1 MVVNAMNEF
10 AHVSGQDRIAAMNY
24 SEAYAD
30 DIFSHHVECFWQLCS
45 SQDHV
50 VNPLELL
57 LPTCT
62 FNIVFTQNPCFIKDQ
77 GSAAWTLLQP
87 GATFIGQ
94 ASNCLSIKSVNPI
107 SIKGIRFK
115 PFAFANIIKAPIYHL
130 NDAFLPLTEIFD
142 IDAPKAS
149 IIKAIISA
157 KEETTQLDLIN
168 ELLNDLIIT
177 EMYVDEQLRAQLN
190 FIMERHGSLRI
201 SEILEEFTT
210 SKVTLRK
217 HFIDKVGLPPKKI
230 AQIWRMNRVL
240 QLREEFPRRNLTEL
254 CLNAGFYDQAH
265 FCKDFKLLFGLPPK
279 KFFSK
284 NSNLIK
290 IANHN
295 ISKRFSNQYD
305 PRI

>member
-1 MVVNAMNEF
+1 MK
-10 AHVSGQDRIAAMNY
+10 Y
-24 SEAYAD
+24 SEAYPD
-30 DIFSHHVECFWQLCS
+30 NIFSHHVESFWQLCS
-45 SQDHV
+45 SQDHFV
-50 VNPLELL
+50 HPLELL

-62 FNIVFTQNPCFIKDQ
+62 FNIVFTQKPCFIKDQ
-77 GSAAWTLLQP
+77 GSSAWTLLQP

-94 ASNCLSIKSVNPI
+94 ASNCLYIKSKNPI

-115 PFAFANIIKAPIYHL
+115 PFAFANIINAPIFQL
-130 NDAFLPLTEIFD
+130 NDAFLPLTEIFN
-142 IDAPKAS
+142 IDASKAS
-149 IIKAIISA
+149 LIKDIIDETQEAI
-157 KEETTQLDLIN
+157 QLDLIN
-168 ELLNDLIIT
+168 ELLNDLVIT
-177 EMYVDEQLRAQLN
+177 EMSVDEQLRAQLN
-190 FIMERHGSLRI
+190 FIMDRHGSLRI
-201 SEILEEFTT
+201 SEILEEFST

-217 HFIDKVGLPPKKI
+217 HFINKVGLTPKKV

-240 QLREEFPRRNLTEL
+240 QLREEFPTMNLTEH

-265 FCKDFKLLFGLPPK
+265 FCKDFKLLFGLSPK
-279 KFFSK
+279 KFFSE